1 MPAVSF
7 YLSADV
13 LAHLRAEAKARKRS
27 VSGVISEAIGK
38 YLHVNEQSNAKAEF
52 IGLLKKC
59 DLGNWEEVHAERER
73 AGVDRS

>member
-13 LAHLRAEAKARKRS
+13 LARLQAEAKARKRS
-27 VSGVISEAIGK
+27 VSSVISEAVGK
-38 YLHVNEQSNAKAEF
+38 YLHVAEQSDAKTEF

-59 DLGNWEEVHAERER
+59 GLGNWEEVYAERKR
-73 AGVDRS
+73 AEIDRS